1 MKFDKWTKLQPPP
14 RISLSMVPWRSTLC
28 EKQKPYLEDIRYTNE
43 MWSKTFGSQGPVSQ
57 KSRNF
62 SGAIIP
68 FTSLQHRGS
77 KLSTFAILITLVDYI
92 KNILKGQ
99 PFKTSRLQFD
109 NWLFGPNKFS
119 GLSRNRLQD
128 RKTYVN
134 LVNRQ
139 ILNII
144 HPAHNLK
151 IIIIF

>member
-1 MKFDKWTKLQPPP
+1 MFRALALRQSV
-14 RISLSMVPWRSTLC
+14 I
-28 EKQKPYLEDIRYTNE
+28 
-43 MWSKTFGSQGPVSQ
+43 
-57 KSRNF
+57 
-62 SGAIIP
+62 A
-68 FTSLQHRGS
+68 
-77 KLSTFAILITLVDYI
+77 LVDYI

-119 GLSRNRLQD
+119 GLSRNRSQD

-144 HPAHNLK
+144 IHPVHNLK
-151 IIIIF
+151 YFDSSI